1 MDPILDITTSRVRR
15 IVKIDGE
22 PYEIISTDELSFANA
37 HSLSSF
43 GQRLGEVFR
52 SPDST
57 DEQLVEASQQLDAL
71 VSRVLLA
78 PDRVR
83 AKLTDIQ
90 KMQVLQAVFQL
101 PGVGSDPT
109 SSQSSSPGSSD
120 STEETPASGTSSPTA
135 Q

>member
-37 HSLSSF
+37 HQLRSF
-43 GQRLGEVFR
+43 GQRLAEVFR

-101 PGVGSDPT
+101 PGAVGQT
-109 SSQSSSPGSSD
+109 SSQNSSPGSSD
-120 STEETPASGTSSPTA
+120 STEATPASGTSSPTE